1 MVIHVAD
8 DKLTIEATDP
18 VIVDAGR
25 AALHALG
32 EEASPPGTIRGD
44 LPSGASLGS
53 VWQALRESLAV
64 IQRRASLPPE
74 SPDDQPGQPDRP
86 GTEAA

>member
-1 MVIHVAD
+1 MMIHVAD

-32 EEASPPGTIRGD
+32 DDATPPGTIRGD
-44 LPSGASLGS
+44 LPVSASLSS
-53 VWQALRESLAV
+53 VWQALRDSLGI
-64 IQRRASLPPE
+64 IQRRATWPAETPPDE
-74 SPDDQPGQPDRP
+74 PDRP
-86 GTEAA
+86 GTEAL